1 VARVQLFLSTVSA
14 EFLSYRD
21 RLRHLLTRP
30 NVEVKVQEDFIVT
43 GNETLEMLDTYIQ
56 GCDGVIHLVGDMT
69 GAMAKPQSLAA
80 IASRYPELASR
91 LPLGE
96 FLQADG
102 PSLSYTQ
109 WEALLALHHGKPLFI
124 ATPTSEAPRDRG
136 HVRENSQQE
145 LQRAHLNRLREV
157 GRYPGTVFTSQ
168 EHLGAEVLRSFVLDL
183 LVKGQLSVSPYFS
196 FSDYL
201 GIPKTARSREQEQIR
216 GSMFLDSFMPGRR
229 QPWSVLPPQLMRL
242 GRSSGVQDQCRA
254 KIYRELKSQL
264 RDSPLRYAS
273 YLQNSEHRCR
283 EIFPKITYSLPDI
296 ELQFNQPI
304 WSGLQDPVVV
314 SSLRDYLA
322 CPIRISVHCM
332 MVATVATLLSLKHL
346 RHIPI
351 EIDWLSGCSPEQLH
365 RISTTDTRY
374 DFLFTADAGIH
385 FSEDMVPVEYS
396 RLLTC
401 NEETQYII
409 GSATALTHGPSLAYI
424 MLGTTQQ
431 IHYDLWLNENRLP
444 RDKAEITS
452 ISDIP
457 LVAEQLSGRE
467 VLILTRPK
475 SQRIIKTRNLK
486 VIGMEKRGLSFG
498 FYHHQSW
505 IDQSVKLTD
514 FMKIFVT
521 EWNYL
526 RSALCNRKVADP
538 RLEYL
543 LKHLLH
549 DTSFLNAFSVAS
561 DFNLINHSLPVD

>member
-1 VARVQLFLSTVSA
+1 MARVQLFLSTVSA
-14 EFLSYRD
+14 EFLCYREC
-21 RLRHLLTRP
+21 LRHLLTRP

-43 GNETLEMLDTYIQ
+43 GNETLEMLDEYIQ

-69 GAMAKPQSLAA
+69 GAMCKPQSVVA
-80 IASRYPELASR
+80 ISQRYPELDNR

-96 FLQADG
+96 FLQANG

-109 WEALLALHHGKPLFI
+109 WEAWLALHHGKPLFI
-124 ATPTSEAPRDRG
+124 ATPTSEAPRDRE
-136 HVRENSQQE
+136 HVLENSQQE

-157 GRYPGTVFTSQ
+157 GRYPGTVFTGR
-168 EHLGAEVLRSFVLDL
+168 EHLGAEILRSFVFDL
-183 LVKGQLSVSPYFS
+183 MVKGQLSVNPYS
-196 FSDYL
+196 ALSDNL
-201 GIPKTARSREQEQIR
+201 GIPKASRSCEQEQIR
-216 GSMFLDSFMPGRR
+216 GSMVLDSFIPGRR
-229 QPWSVLPPQLMRL
+229 HPWSVLPPQLMRL
-242 GRSSGVQDQCRA
+242 GWTSGVQDQCRA
-254 KIYRELKSQL
+254 KIHRELKSQL
-264 RDSPLRYAS
+264 GDSPLRYAS
-273 YLQNSEHRCR
+273 YLQSSEHRCR
-283 EIFPKITYSLPDI
+283 EIFPGITYSLPDVG
-296 ELQFNQPI
+296 LRFNQPI
-304 WSGLQDPVVV
+304 WSGLQDSVIV

-322 CPIRISVHCM
+322 RPIRISVHCM
-332 MVATVATLLSLKHL
+332 MVAAVATLLSLKHL

-351 EIDWLSGCSPEQLH
+351 EIDWLSGCSPEQLR

-374 DFLFTADAGIH
+374 DFLLTADAGIH
-385 FSEDMVPVEYS
+385 FSEDMVPVKYS
-396 RLLTC
+396 RLLTW

-409 GSATALTHGPSLAYI
+409 GSAKALTHGPSLAYVTI
-424 MLGTTQQ
+424 GTTQQ

-475 SQRIIKTRNLK
+475 SQRIIKTRNLN

-498 FYHHQSW
+498 LYHHQSW
-505 IDQSVKLTD
+505 IDQPVKLND
-514 FMKIFVT
+514 FLKVFVT

-526 RSALCNRKVADP
+526 RSAFCHRKVADP

-549 DTSFLNAFSVAS
+549 DTRFLNAFSVAS
-561 DFNLINHSLPVD
+561 DFHLINHSLPVA

>member
-1 VARVQLFLSTVSA
+1 MARVQLFLSTVSA
-14 EFLSYRD
+14 EFRSYRE

-30 NVEVKVQEDFIVT
+30 DVEVKVQEDFIVT
-43 GNETLEMLDTYIQ
+43 GDETLEMLDTYIQ

-69 GAMAKPQSLAA
+69 GAMAKPQSVAA
-80 IASRYPELASR
+80 IAARYPELASR

-96 FLQADG
+96 FLYANG

-109 WEALLALHHGKPLFI
+109 WEAWLALHHGKPLFI
-124 ATPTSEAPRDRG
+124 ATPTSEAPRDRE
-136 HVRENSQQE
+136 HLWESSQKE

-157 GRYPGTVFTSQ
+157 GRYPGSVFTGQ

-183 LVKGQLSVSPYFS
+183 MVKGQLAVTPYS
-196 FSDYL
+196 AFSDNL
-201 GIPKTARSREQEQIR
+201 GIPKTARPRGQEQIC
-216 GSMFLDSFMPGRR
+216 GSTFPDSIIPSRR
-229 QPWSVLPPQLMRL
+229 HPWTVLPSQLMRL
-242 GRSSGVQDQCRA
+242 GWSSGVQDQCRA

-264 RDSPLRYAS
+264 GESPLRYAS
-273 YLQNSEHRCR
+273 YLQSSEHRCR
-283 EIFPKITYSLPDI
+283 EIFPGITYSLSDVEI
-296 ELQFNQPI
+296 HFNQPI
-304 WSGLQDPVVV
+304 WSGLQDPVIL
-314 SSLRDYLA
+314 SSLRDYLT

-332 MVATVATLLSLKHL
+332 MVATVATLLSLKHF

-351 EIDWLSGCSPEQLH
+351 EIDWISGCSPEQLH

-374 DFLFTADAGIH
+374 HFLFTADAGIH

-424 MLGTTQQ
+424 TLGTTQQ

-444 RDKAEITS
+444 RDKAELTS
-452 ISDIP
+452 ISEIP

-475 SQRIIKTRNLK
+475 SHRIIKTPNLK
-486 VIGMEKRGLSFG
+486 VIGVEKRGLSFG

-505 IDQSVKLTD
+505 IDQPVKLTD
-514 FMKIFVT
+514 FTKVFVT

-526 RSALCNRKVADP
+526 RSALCHRKVADP

-543 LKHLLH
+543 LKHLLY
-549 DTSFLNAFSVAS
+549 DTSFLNSFSVAS
-561 DFNLINHSLPVD
+561 DFNLINHSLPVA